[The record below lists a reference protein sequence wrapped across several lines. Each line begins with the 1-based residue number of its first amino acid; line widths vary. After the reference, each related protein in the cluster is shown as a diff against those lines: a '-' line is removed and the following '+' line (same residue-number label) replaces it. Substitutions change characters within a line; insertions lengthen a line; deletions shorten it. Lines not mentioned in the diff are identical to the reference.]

1 MWRAAASSRCRGRG
15 RRATDLSPVLTIAAA
30 IAVSLLLAAIQ
41 VRHSRRVGRERR
53 AVLGAV
59 EGLFTDVVVTQ
70 DGIGYPSLRGRWKG
84 HAVKIELIV
93 DTLALRQLPSL
104 WMLVSVLRP
113 LPVRTP
119 IDITLRPRSSDIV
132 SAGTKFAYDH
142 TPPVGWPRDIRVS
155 TPQPALP
162 PLEILGEFIELLEQS
177 TTKGLL
183 IAPGGVRIVHE
194 LARGDVGQ
202 YRVVRRPKFAFAVEP
217 ERVVTLLQ
225 AAEDVADRVQM
236 VGASLGAT
244 A

>member
-1 MWRAAASSRCRGRG
+1 M
-15 RRATDLSPVLTIAAA
+15 T
-30 IAVSLLLAAIQ
+30 
-41 VRHSRRVGRERR
+41 
-53 AVLGAV
+53 
-59 EGLFTDVVVTQ
+59 VTQ
-70 DGIGYPSLRGRWKG
+70 DGIGYPSLRGRWNG
-84 HAVKIELIV
+84 HAVKIDLVV
-93 DTLALRQLPSL
+93 DTLAMRQLPTL

-132 SAGTKFAYDH
+132 SAGTTFAYEH
-142 TPPVGWPRDIRVS
+142 AQPIGWPRDIRVS

-162 PLEILGEFIELLEQS
+162 PLEVLGEFMELLEQP

-194 LARGDVGQ
+194 LARGAVGQ

-217 ERVVTLLQ
+217 GRVAALLQ
-225 AAEDVADRVQM
+225 AAEDVADRVQN
-236 VGASLGAT
+236 VGAHLGST